1 MCLRA
6 TSNSFQKVKNYKY
19 VETNRRKCACAG
31 LSALPFFYEVM
42 AVADGIELFLTR
54 ANLLLNS
61 AYRKI
66 QDDPGGNSGDKF
78 QLAKS
83 VGERVSGSWKDLSM
97 QLMEAQKIIRAKSDC
112 PSRIIM
118 LSVIIDDLR
127 KSRGL
132 HSVSAYRHGLHIQV
146 QACGCSAE

>member
-83 VGERVSGSWKDLSM
+83 VGERVSGSRKDLSM
-97 QLMEAQKIIRAKSDC
+97 QLMEAQKII
-112 PSRIIM
+112 
-118 LSVIIDDLR
+118 
-127 KSRGL
+127 
-132 HSVSAYRHGLHIQV
+132 
-146 QACGCSAE
+146 